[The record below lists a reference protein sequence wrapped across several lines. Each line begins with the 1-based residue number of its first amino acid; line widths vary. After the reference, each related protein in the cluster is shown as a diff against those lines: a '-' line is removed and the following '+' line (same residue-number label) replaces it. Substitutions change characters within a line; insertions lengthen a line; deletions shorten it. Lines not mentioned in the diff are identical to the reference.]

1 MEKIYIQITSGRGP
15 VECCR
20 VVMFITKKMI
30 EQIKG
35 LGYEV
40 EIVEHEDGPEYGCMF
55 SVTLSVEGENIMS
68 LKDEWEGSVLWVAQ
82 KNPFRPWHRR
92 KNWFVGVHFFSPLQP
107 ESINERDITY
117 ETLRASGPG
126 GQNVNKVETG
136 VRLRYMYQDP
146 DTGEEEEILIAN
158 TESRKQ
164 QQNRENAMRL
174 LKSQLYD
181 RAMKKRME
189 AQAEIEASK
198 LKIEWGSQI
207 RSYVFDDRRVKDH
220 RTGYQTTDVDAVMDG
235 KLDGFIKAYLMA
247 LNNH

>member
-107 ESINERDITY
+107 ESINEWDITY

-126 GQNVNKVETG
+126 GQNVNKVETA
-136 VRLRYMYQDP
+136 VRAIHTP
-146 DTGEEEEILIAN
+146 TGLTVLASDMRSQTQNKKLARERLVMKLSAMEETKQMQQTHDVWMNHN
-158 TESRKQ
+158 TLERG
-164 QQNRENAMRL
+164 NPV
-174 LKSQLYD
+174 
-181 RAMKKRME
+181 KKF
-189 AQAEIEASK
+189 K
-198 LKIEWGSQI
+198 GDL
-207 RSYVFDDRRVKDH
+207 
-220 RTGYQTTDVDAVMDG
+220 
-235 KLDGFIKAYLMA
+235 
-247 LNNH
+247 